1 MRIGVPKESLPGDTR
16 VAATPATVKRPI
28 GLGYEE
34 LVELGAGERPPL
46 DDAAYSKSGAKITS
60 VADAWAAELVLD
72 VNAPNGQGNRP
83 AVRGA
88 VRRTVGRLV
97 PWYEAAIAVSCGRS
111 ARWGA
116 SCTSTR
122 RRRSRP
128 ARRHGL

>member
-83 AVRGA
+83 AVRG
-88 VRRTVGRLV
+88 
-97 PWYEAAIAVSCGRS
+97 CGT
-111 ARWGA
+111 A
-116 SCTSTR
+116 
-122 RRRSRP
+122 P
-128 ARRHGL
+128 